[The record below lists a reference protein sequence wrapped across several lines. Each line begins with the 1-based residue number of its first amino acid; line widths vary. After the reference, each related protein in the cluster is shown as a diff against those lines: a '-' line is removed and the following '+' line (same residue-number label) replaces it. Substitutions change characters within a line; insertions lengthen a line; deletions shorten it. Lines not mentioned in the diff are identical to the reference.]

1 MAGRT
6 SFVIA
11 HRLSTIAHADRIL
24 VLENGRIVEQGRH
37 EELMN
42 VSGRYR
48 SMVDLQTSP
57 PPPPSVRRDRETT
70 TVEAYAD

>member
-1 MAGRT
+1 
-6 SFVIA
+6 
-11 HRLSTIAHADRIL
+11 

-48 SMVDLQTSP
+48 QMVDLQTSP
-57 PPPPSVRRDRETT
+57 PPPPKRHGAAKEEEE
-70 TVEAYAD
+70 EAEDDQAEAVAP